1 MVKKLVENNNYNNN
15 HNKVLIAERAIMRRR
30 SSNENNNDNINYNDS
45 TLFRMGFYWAVH
57 GWGAGKKPP
66 P

>member
-1 MVKKLVENNNYNNN
+1 
-15 HNKVLIAERAIMRRR
+15 MRRR